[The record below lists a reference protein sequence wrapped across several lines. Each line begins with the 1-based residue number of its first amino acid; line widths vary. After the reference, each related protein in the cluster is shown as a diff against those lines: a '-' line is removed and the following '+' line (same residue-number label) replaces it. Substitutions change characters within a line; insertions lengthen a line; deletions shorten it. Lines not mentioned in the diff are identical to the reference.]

1 MNDRKIAFIL
11 CVNNELYYEEC
22 LWYINHLHVPEGY
35 ETDLIRITEAEGI
48 AQAYN
53 AAMVSSD
60 ARYKVYLHQ
69 DVFIYHREFIEDIF
83 HDMIDILPL

>member
-22 LWYINHLHVPEGY
+22 LWYINQLYVPEGY
-35 ETDLIRITEAEGI
+35 ETDVICITDAESI

-53 AAMVSSD
+53 AAMESSD
-60 ARYKVYLHQ
+60 ARHKVYLHQ
-69 DVFIYHREFIEDIF
+69 DVFIYH
-83 HDMIDILPL
+83 